1 MRIRIRQVPP
11 TPGSDC
17 DTAYAVHLDRQ
28 GEPNVTIEYAAAGEG
43 RYASSSHARHLV
55 QDYLGRGER
64 PPRRI
69 VVDRTGYARPR

>member
-17 DTAYAVHLDRQ
+17 DTAYAVHFDHQ
-28 GEPNVTIEYAAAGEG
+28 PEPNVVIEYAAAAGG
-43 RYASSSHARHLV
+43 HHASSSHARHLV
-55 QDYLGRGER
+55 QGYLGRGER

-69 VVDRTGYARPR
+69 VVDRAGNARPR